1 MARPSKGGTFDIVIV
16 GAGSAGCVLA
26 NRLTDDTGL
35 SVLLIEAGP
44 ADRSPLIHIPGM
56 FATMYQQG
64 RYSWVYPTVPQAAV
78 DGRVLRDVRGK
89 VLGGSSSTNGMLYC
103 RGAAADYDGW
113 AAMGNDGWSYADVLP
128 YFRRAENH
136 GDGADAF
143 HGAGGPLHVH
153 RSRVEDPLSR
163 AFILAGT
170 QAGFPYNADING
182 AQREG
187 FGPAEST
194 VWRGRRWSAAAA
206 YLRPARKRPN
216 LTVLTGAHVTR
227 VMIENGRATGVELL
241 RGKVLETYAA
251 GEVILS
257 AGAFQS
263 PHLLMLSGVGD
274 GARLQPLGIAVRA
287 DLPGVGKNLH
297 DHASVTAHA
306 TCTAPI
312 SRADLMNPLVAAREM
327 MRGLFARRGFLAE
340 CSIQAV
346 GMVRSLPDV
355 PVPDIKYQFVPIRLD
370 PLTDRPLAEHGMVNR
385 MELTVPESRGEL
397 RLASTNPLDA
407 PLIDANYMSDPR
419 DMARMR
425 EAFRIAVDIYR
436 QPAFAEYGVTPDLP
450 VRDMDD
456 DAALDAHIRSV
467 LTNDHHAAGTCSM
480 GHGAQAVVDARLK
493 VHGIDA
499 LRVVDA
505 SVMPRVVSGNTN
517 APTMMIAEK
526 AADMILGRAPLPLA
540 RPADGAPGARE
551 IRAA

>member
-1 MARPSKGGTFDIVIV
+1 MARPRNGRHFDIVIV

-56 FATMYQQG
+56 FATMYQKG
-64 RYSWVYPTVPQAAV
+64 RFSWVYPTVPQASV

-113 AAMGNDGWSYADVLP
+113 AAMGNAGWSYAEVLP

-136 GDGADAF
+136 GSGEDAY
-143 HGAGGPLHVH
+143 HGVGGPLHVH

-163 AFILAGT
+163 AFIAAGVE
-170 QAGFPYNADING
+170 AGFPYNPDING

-194 VWRGRRWSAAAA
+194 VWRGRRWSAASA
-206 YLRPARKRPN
+206 YLRPARGRAN
-216 LTVLTGAHVTR
+216 LTILTGAQVTR
-227 VMIENGRATGVELL
+227 VLVDRGRATGVELL
-241 RGKVLETYAA
+241 RGKSRERYEA
-251 GEVILS
+251 GEVVLS

-263 PHLLMLSGVGD
+263 PHLLMLSGIGD
-274 GARLQPLGIAVRA
+274 GERLQSHGITSRA
-287 DLPGVGKNLH
+287 DLPGVGRNLH
-297 DHASVTAHA
+297 DHASITAHA

-312 SRADLMNPLVAAREM
+312 SRADLLNPAVATREM
-327 MRGLFARRGFLAE
+327 LRSIFARKGFLAE

-346 GMVRSLPDV
+346 GMIRSTPDMA
-355 PVPDIKYQFVPIRLD
+355 VPDIKFQFVPIRLD
-370 PLTDRPLAEHGMVNR
+370 PVTDLPLPQHGMVNR
-385 MELTVPESRGEL
+385 MELTVPESRGEV
-397 RLASTNPLDA
+397 RLASANPLDL
-407 PLIDANYMSDPR
+407 PLIDANYMADPR

-425 EAFRIAVDIYR
+425 AAFRIAVDIYR
-436 QPAFAEYGVTPDLP
+436 QPAFREFGVTPDLP

-456 DAALDAHIRSV
+456 DRALDAHIRSV

-480 GHGAQAVVDARLK
+480 GNGADAVVDAQLR
-493 VHGIDA
+493 VHGVA
-499 LRVVDA
+499 GLRVVDA
-505 SVMPRVVSGNTN
+505 SIMPRVVSGNTN

-526 AADMILGRAPLPLA
+526 ASDMILGRAPLPATVHLP
-540 RPADGAPGARE
+540 RHRD
-551 IRAA
+551 AA

>member
-1 MARPSKGGTFDIVIV
+1 MAGTGKDRHYDIIIV

-44 ADRSPLIHIPGM
+44 KDRSPLIHIPGM
-56 FATMYQQG
+56 FAAMYQQG
-64 RYSWVYPTVPQAAV
+64 RFSWVYPTVPQAGV

-113 AAMGNDGWSYADVLP
+113 AAMGNAGWSYGEVLP
-128 YFRRAENH
+128 YFRRAEDH
-136 GDGADAF
+136 DGGGDAF
-143 HGAGGPLHVH
+143 HGVGGPLHVH
-153 RSRVEDPLSR
+153 RSLVEDPLSA
-163 AFILAGT
+163 AFISAGL
-170 QAGFPYNADING
+170 QAGFPYNPDING

-194 VWRGRRWSAAAA
+194 VWRGRRWSAASA
-206 YLRPARKRPN
+206 YLRPALARKN
-216 LTVLTGAHVTR
+216 LTVLTDAHVTR
-227 VMIENGRATGVELL
+227 VLIDKGRAIGVELL
-241 RGKVLETYAA
+241 RQNLGGTTLTRHLA
-251 GEVILS
+251 GEVVLS

-263 PHLLMLSGVGD
+263 PHLLMLSGIGRAD
-274 GARLQPLGIAVRA
+274 QLRQHGIAIEA
-287 DLPGVGKNLH
+287 DLPGVGQNLH

-306 TCTAPI
+306 TCTAPV
-312 SRADLMNPLVAAREM
+312 SRADLLNPLVATREM
-327 MRGLFARRGFLAE
+327 LRGIFRRKGFLAE

-346 GMVRSLPDV
+346 GMVRSTPDRT
-355 PVPDIKYQFVPIRLD
+355 VPDIKYQFVPIRLD
-370 PLTDRPLAEHGMVNR
+370 PVTDQPLPEHGMVNR
-385 MELTVPESRGEL
+385 MELTVPESRGTMV
-397 RLASTNPLDA
+397 LASANPLDL

-436 QPAFAEYGVTPDLP
+436 QPAFREFGVTPDIP
-450 VRDMDD
+450 IRDLDD
-456 DAALDAHIRSV
+456 DRALDAHIRSV

-480 GHGAQAVVDARLK
+480 GNGADAVVDARLC
-493 VHGIDA
+493 VHGIA
-499 LRVVDA
+499 GLRVVDA

-526 AADMILGRAPLPLA
+526 AADMILGRAPLPALH
-540 RPADGAPGARE
+540 GT
-551 IRAA
+551 

>member
-1 MARPSKGGTFDIVIV
+1 MARPRNGRHFDIVIV

-56 FATMYQQG
+56 FATMYQKG
-64 RYSWVYPTVPQAAV
+64 RFSWVYPTVPQASV

-113 AAMGNDGWSYADVLP
+113 AAMGNAGWSYAEVLP

-136 GDGADAF
+136 GSGEDAY
-143 HGAGGPLHVH
+143 HGVGGPLHVH
-153 RSRVEDPLSR
+153 RSRVQDPLSR
-163 AFILAGT
+163 AFIAAGVE
-170 QAGFPYNADING
+170 AGFPYNPDING

-194 VWRGRRWSAAAA
+194 VWRGRRWSAASA
-206 YLRPARKRPN
+206 YLRPARGRAN
-216 LTVLTGAHVTR
+216 LTILTSAQVTR
-227 VMIENGRATGVELL
+227 VLVDQGRATGVELL
-241 RGKVLETYAA
+241 RGKSLERYEA
-251 GEVILS
+251 GEVVLS

-263 PHLLMLSGVGD
+263 PHLLMLSGIGD
-274 GARLQPLGIAVRA
+274 GERLQRHGIACRA
-287 DLPGVGKNLH
+287 DLPGVGRNLH
-297 DHASVTAHA
+297 DHASITAHA

-312 SRADLMNPLVAAREM
+312 SRADLLNPAIATREM
-327 MRGLFARRGFLAE
+327 LRSIFARKGFLAE

-346 GMVRSLPDV
+346 GMIRSTPDV
-355 PVPDIKYQFVPIRLD
+355 AVPDIKFQFVPIRLD
-370 PLTDRPLAEHGMVNR
+370 PVTDLPLPQHGMVNR
-385 MELTVPESRGEL
+385 MELTVPESRGEV
-397 RLASTNPLDA
+397 RLASANPLDL
-407 PLIDANYMSDPR
+407 PLINANYMADPR

-425 EAFRIAVDIYR
+425 AAFRIAVDIYR
-436 QPAFAEYGVTPDLP
+436 QPAFREFGVTPDLP

-456 DAALDAHIRSV
+456 DRALDAHVRSV

-480 GHGAQAVVDARLK
+480 GSGADEVVDAQLR
-493 VHGIDA
+493 VHGVA
-499 LRVVDA
+499 GLRVVDA
-505 SVMPRVVSGNTN
+505 SIMPRVVSGNTN

-526 AADMILGRAPLPLA
+526 ASDMILGRAPLP
-540 RPADGAPGARE
+540 
-551 IRAA
+551 AAHMPRHRDAAAA

>member
-1 MARPSKGGTFDIVIV
+1 MAHAGKGKQFDFIIV

-26 NRLTDDTGL
+26 HRLTEDTGL

-44 ADRSPLIHIPGM
+44 PDRSPLIHIPGM
-56 FATMYQQG
+56 FATMYQHG
-64 RYSWVYPTVPQAAV
+64 RFSWVYPTVPQGSV
-78 DGRVLRDVRGK
+78 NGRILRDVRGK

-113 AAMGNDGWSYADVLP
+113 AALGNDGWSYREVLP
-128 YFRRAENH
+128 YFKRAENH
-136 GDGADAF
+136 DGGADPY
-143 HGAGGPLHVH
+143 HGVGGPLHVH
-153 RSRVEDPLSR
+153 RSQVDDPLSR
-163 AFILAGT
+163 AFIEAAT

-194 VWRGRRWSAAAA
+194 VWRGRRWSAASA

-216 LTVLTGAHVTR
+216 LTILTGAHVTR
-227 VMIENGRATGVELL
+227 VVMAHGRATGVELL
-241 RGKVLETYAA
+241 RGKRMETYGA

-274 GARLQPLGIAVRA
+274 GERLHPLGITTQV
-287 DLPGVGKNLH
+287 DLPGVGRNLH

-306 TCTAPI
+306 TCTAPV
-312 SRADLMNPLVAAREM
+312 SRADLLNPRVAGREM
-327 MRGLFARRGFLAE
+327 LRSIFRRKGFLAG

-346 GMVRSLPDV
+346 GMVRSTPAAM
-355 PVPDIKYQFVPIRLD
+355 VPDIKYQFVPIRLG
-370 PLTDRPLAEHGMVNR
+370 PLTDQPLPEHGMVNR

-397 RLASTNPLDA
+397 RLASANPLDL
-407 PLIDANYMSDPR
+407 PLIDAAYLSDPR
-419 DMARMR
+419 DLARMR
-425 EAFRIAVDIYR
+425 EAFRIAVEIYR
-436 QPAFAEYGVTPDLP
+436 QPAFREFGVTPDLP
-450 VRDMDD
+450 VADIDN
-456 DAALDAHIRSV
+456 DADLDAHIRNV

-480 GHGAQAVVDARLK
+480 GAGREAVVDAKLR
-493 VHGIDA
+493 VHGVEG

-505 SVMPRVVSGNTN
+505 SIMPRVVSGNTN

-526 AADMILGRAPLPLA
+526 ASDMILGRTPLSAEP
-540 RPADGAPGARE
+540 PDQPC
-551 IRAA
+551 AA